1 MKRFIITVLVAGQYY
16 KEHPRCPSRWKGS
29 GCYDITVDCQKEVT
43 CEVYAPDR
51 ETAEAL
57 AGDSAWKDERTVDF
71 RITKAALA
79 GTDPEGTSTE
89 CNVISDSGW
98 QDGAAVFA
106 ETRKIPRRKSVSEAA

>member
-1 MKRFIITVLVAGQYY
+1 MKRFIITVLVAGQYF

-43 CEVYAPDR
+43 YEVYAPDR
-51 ETAEAL
+51 EAAEAL
-57 AGDSAWKDERTVDF
+57 AGDSAWADEKTVDF
-71 RITKAALA
+71 RITKSALA
-79 GTDPEGTSTE
+79 GIDPEGTETE

-106 ETRKIPRRKSVSEAA
+106 ETRKIPRRKSISEAA